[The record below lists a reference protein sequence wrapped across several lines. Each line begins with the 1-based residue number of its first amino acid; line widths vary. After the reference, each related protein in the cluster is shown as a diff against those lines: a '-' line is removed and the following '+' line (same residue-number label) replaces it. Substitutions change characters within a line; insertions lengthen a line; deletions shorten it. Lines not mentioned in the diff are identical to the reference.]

1 MTIKRLLLT
10 IFIGDREKWR
20 ELNEAV
26 ETCSKEFDKE
36 FDKIFGILF
45 QYVSKLFHKKE
56 RNEKMALIK
65 ED

>member
-1 MTIKRLLLT
+1 MTIKRFLLT

-56 RNEKMALIK
+56 RNEKDK
-65 ED
+65 HQ

>member
-26 ETCSKEFDKE
+26 ETCRKEFYKE

-56 RNEKMALIK
+56 RNEKDK
-65 ED
+65 HQ